1 MRRHVG
7 VTLVLL
13 LGWATAVR
21 ASPVQEPA
29 TPRPK
34 DAFVASLVRFVAAIA
49 GTYGDE
55 GAEARSSLAEMRR
68 TLAVWDTSISSHVT
82 QVTAEAHEARPARA
96 AELHLGLG
104 VLYLDRGRTDDAVRE
119 LRTAAALDPTRADIP
134 RLLGVTEG
142 RGNRDAEAAALLRRA
157 TQLDPGHAPTH
168 YLLAARA
175 TRLGQPELAARAR
188 QAFLDTRRP
197 VLAQPPP
204 SAPVEPL
211 FVQWGLTQESGNAA
225 PFFAPA
231 VYADGFALVRQ
242 GRYDEAIVRFEDAVS
257 TDPLTANTA
266 IPPRLAQGIEAFR
279 AGRLPTALD
288 HLRAVLA
295 VTPNHSEAHRVLG
308 TISWV
313 AGQRASG
320 LAQIQTAIRLNP
332 TNERAYTALV
342 DALLAEGRFAE
353 AERAL
358 LDAIRVVPGSG
369 HAHFKFGQ
377 VETTLEKDAEALG
390 ALRAAARLAPVGG
403 LAYLYRAIGDM
414 VSADRDAEALVA
426 LYVERVEISPNDAD
440 AHLDLGQA
448 YLALDRDNEAQ
459 AEFLVALMI
468 DPQHAEAYASL
479 GQTLLRTGAYADA
492 EIAARRAVTID
503 PGHIEARYTLATS
516 LIRLGRTDEGRQ
528 ELGQYQQ
535 MRTAAE
541 TARRTEF
548 AVAGLMRDVT
558 QSLGRRDYAQAA
570 ALLERA
576 LVLKPGDPALHVSL
590 GLTLGN
596 AGRLLEAVQHF
607 EQALALGA
615 GPEVHRHLADAY
627 TALGRGD
634 DAQRHRML
642 YENQRAAEPGR

>member
-1 MRRHVG
+1 
-7 VTLVLL
+7 
-13 LGWATAVR
+13 
-21 ASPVQEPA
+21 
-29 TPRPK
+29 
-34 DAFVASLVRFVAAIA
+34 
-49 GTYGDE
+49 
-55 GAEARSSLAEMRR
+55 
-68 TLAVWDTSISSHVT
+68 
-82 QVTAEAHEARPARA
+82 
-96 AELHLGLG
+96 
-104 VLYLDRGRTDDAVRE
+104 
-119 LRTAAALDPTRADIP
+119 
-134 RLLGVTEG
+134 
-142 RGNRDAEAAALLRRA
+142 
-157 TQLDPGHAPTH
+157 
-168 YLLAARA
+168 
-175 TRLGQPELAARAR
+175 
-188 QAFLDTRRP
+188 
-197 VLAQPPP
+197 
-204 SAPVEPL
+204 L

-448 YLALDRDNEAQ
+448 YLQLDLKGEAE
-459 AEFLVALMI
+459 AEFLMALMI
-468 DPQHAEAYASL
+468 DPQRTEAYAAL
-479 GQTLLRTGAYADA
+479 GQAYLRAGAYSDA
-492 EIAARRAVTID
+492 ELASRRAVTLD
-503 PGHIEARYTLATS
+503 PAHVEARYTRATA
-516 LIRLGRTDEGRQ
+516 LVRLGRTDEGKR
-528 ELGQYQQ
+528 ELERYEQ
-535 MRTAAE
+535 MQADAEANRRREYEVAALVRE
-541 TARRTEF
+541 
-548 AVAGLMRDVT
+548 VAQHVSRGAYVE
-558 QSLGRRDYAQAA
+558 AA
-570 ALLERA
+570 ARLEQA
-576 LVLKPGDPALHVSL
+576 LALKPRDPALHVSL
-590 GLTLGN
+590 GLALGN
-596 AGRLLEAVQHF
+596 AGQLAGAARHL
-607 EQALALGA
+607 EQAVTFGA
-615 GPEVHRHLADAY
+615 GPDAHRHLADVY
-627 TALGRGD
+627 TALGRPD
-634 DAQRHRML
+634 DARRHRAL

>member
-1 MRRHVG
+1 
-7 VTLVLL
+7 
-13 LGWATAVR
+13 
-21 ASPVQEPA
+21 
-29 TPRPK
+29 
-34 DAFVASLVRFVAAIA
+34 
-49 GTYGDE
+49 
-55 GAEARSSLAEMRR
+55 
-68 TLAVWDTSISSHVT
+68 
-82 QVTAEAHEARPARA
+82 
-96 AELHLGLG
+96 
-104 VLYLDRGRTDDAVRE
+104 
-119 LRTAAALDPTRADIP
+119 
-134 RLLGVTEG
+134 
-142 RGNRDAEAAALLRRA
+142 
-157 TQLDPGHAPTH
+157 
-168 YLLAARA
+168 
-175 TRLGQPELAARAR
+175 
-188 QAFLDTRRP
+188 
-197 VLAQPPP
+197 
-204 SAPVEPL
+204 L

-231 VYADGFALVRQ
+231 VYAEGFALVKE
-242 GRYDEAIVRFEDAVS
+242 GRYNEAVAWFEDAVE
-257 TDPLTANTA
+257 TDPLVAASATMPA
-266 IPPRLAQGIEAFR
+266 RLAQGIEALR
-279 AGRLPTALD
+279 AGQLSTALG
-288 HLRAVLA
+288 HLRAIA
-295 VTPNHSEAHRVLG
+295 SAAPNQSEAHRVLG
-308 TISWV
+308 TVSWI
-313 AGQRASG
+313 AGQREDGIAH
-320 LAQIQTAIRLNP
+320 LQTSIRLNP
-332 TNERAYTALV
+332 ENERAHIALADALV
-342 DALLAEGRFAE
+342 AEGRFAD

-369 HAHFKFGQ
+369 HAYYKLGQ
-377 VETTLEKDAEALG
+377 VEATLEKHPEALA
-390 ALRAAARLAPVGG
+390 ALRDAARLAPVGG
-403 LAYLYRAIGDM
+403 LAYLYRAIGEM
-414 VSADRDAEALVA
+414 LSTDRDLEALVA
-426 LYVERVEISPNDAD
+426 LYTDRVELNLNDAD
-440 AHLDLGQA
+440 AHLDLAQA